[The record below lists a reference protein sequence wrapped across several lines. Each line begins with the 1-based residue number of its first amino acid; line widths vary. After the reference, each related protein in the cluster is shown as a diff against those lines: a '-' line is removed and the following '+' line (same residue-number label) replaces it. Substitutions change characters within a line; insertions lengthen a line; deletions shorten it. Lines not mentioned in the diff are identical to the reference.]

1 MIIEPLSSYSSVKG
15 VIELPYSKSIRA
27 RLLIINAL
35 NDKLLDIDEKDCRDI
50 KILHAALKQILET
63 KSGEVVT
70 VDVQDSGTALRFLTA
85 FCALRRGAFVITGT
99 DRLCMRPIDPLVD
112 ALKHIGANINYT
124 DKYGFAPLRIKGC
137 KIKGTEVSISAIMSS
152 QFVSALML
160 IAPVLP
166 HGLVINMLGKPVS
179 ASYIKLTTYVLKQC
193 GVDVQIVDRVIT
205 IPRSTFRLSNTLWYE
220 RDWSSA
226 AVWYSM
232 LSIIEDGSLVFNGL
246 NNFSPQPD
254 VQISSYFEQLGVKT
268 LEHKQGVEIQYVGY
282 EKPYLFFDCINNPDA
297 IMPIAVAA
305 AVKEIPFEIQG
316 ANTLSAKESNR
327 TMALVSELAKC
338 GYDVKSRV
346 DSLRY
351 IGGRFPMQENV
362 TLNAYNDHRMAMSL
376 ALIGLRQKIVLDGQ
390 NSVVKSYPN
399 FWKVFNSFCKISD
412 INDIE

>member
-1 MIIEPLSSYSSVKG
+1 MPLTFSYLEP
-15 VIELPYSKSIRA
+15 
-27 RLLIINAL
+27 
-35 NDKLLDIDEKDCRDI
+35 
-50 KILHAALKQILET
+50 
-63 KSGEVVT
+63 
-70 VDVQDSGTALRFLTA
+70 
-85 FCALRRGAFVITGT
+85 
-99 DRLCMRPIDPLVD
+99 
-112 ALKHIGANINYT
+112 
-124 DKYGFAPLRIKGC
+124 
-137 KIKGTEVSISAIMSS
+137 
-152 QFVSALML
+152 
-160 IAPVLP
+160 
-166 HGLVINMLGKPVS
+166 
-179 ASYIKLTTYVLKQC
+179 
-193 GVDVQIVDRVIT
+193 
-205 IPRSTFRLSNTLWYE
+205 
-220 RDWSSA
+220 SSA
-226 AVWYSM
+226 
-232 LSIIEDGSLVFNGL
+232 
-246 NNFSPQPD
+246 
-254 VQISSYFEQLGVKT
+254 KT
-268 LEHKQGVEIQYVGY
+268 SEHKQGVEIQYVGY